1 MEKRAASRRSSCRR
15 ASHRRR
21 ARHHAPAR
29 KVLDA
34 GCGTGRV
41 AIELAGARVRRGRR
55 RSRPDD
61 ARRSPQEGAEARVG
75 AERSR
80 RAATEARVRRRGA
93 RRQRDALRRARHGG
107 RRARAHHLAPRPR
120 RSAGRGVPAHGAA
133 RARRVRRRGRRRR
146 SRTGRAVRD
155 VGSRT
160 VHRWRL
166 RGERPPSTPAD
177 VPRTPPTPIRSGC
190 RLCVAVAVVVL
201 LAAGCREADRRR
213 LDDLHGPGR
222 HLATSTTTTTSPP
235 TTAPRAPISRT
246 LGRSLGLGSLPTS
259 DFEIELDA
267 IAATDVRW
275 LRVDFDWSVIQAA
288 GPQSYDWSRTDRLVD
303 GARARHLSIIAL
315 MTYTPVWARPSGT
328 GDKNPPTNPDDFARF
343 VSTAAQRYA
352 PLGVATWE
360 IWNEPNV
367 STFWYPRPDP
377 ERYTAL
383 LVRASAAIRAVEPY
397 ATVISGGLAP
407 ASDAANGSQVDV
419 RTFLTRVYA
428 AGGGRAFDAV
438 GLHPYSFPRLPT
450 VPRRLQH
457 VPQDPR
463 PLSGDGRPRRRGQ
476 ADLGHRDRRADR
488 KAAAARSPR
497 PFRRRSS
504 LRPTSSGP
512 RGASPDR

>member
-1 MEKRAASRRSSCRR
+1 
-15 ASHRRR
+15 
-21 ARHHAPAR
+21 
-29 KVLDA
+29 
-34 GCGTGRV
+34 V
-41 AIELAGARVRRGRR
+41 A
-55 RSRPDD
+55 
-61 ARRSPQEGAEARVG
+61 
-75 AERSR
+75 
-80 RAATEARVRRRGA
+80 
-93 RRQRDALRRARHGG
+93 
-107 RRARAHHLAPRPR
+107 APR
-120 RSAGRGVPAHGAA
+120 A
-133 RARRVRRRGRRRR
+133 
-146 SRTGRAVRD
+146 
-155 VGSRT
+155 
-160 VHRWRL
+160 
-166 RGERPPSTPAD
+166 TPF
-177 VPRTPPTPIRSGC
+177 RSGC
-190 RLCVAVAVVVL
+190 RLTVVL
-201 LAAGCREADRRR
+201 ALVGAFAFLAAGCSGSDRTAPTTFTVPAVTSP
-213 LDDLHGPGR
+213 LTTTTT
-222 HLATSTTTTTSPP
+222 TSTTTTTLPP
-235 TTAPRAPISRT
+235 PRAERAGLSPGFG
-246 LGRSLGLGSLPTS
+246 LASLAPPEFNAG
-259 DFEIELDA
+259 LDA

-450 VPRRLQH
+450 YPADYNTFLITPALYQVMVDHGDAAKRIWGTEIGAPTQGGSGAVTEAVQAQIVAQAYQQWTAWSFTGPLIWFSFEDAGFDSANRDEHFGLIDAQGRRKPGFDVFVAVVRGLLARQPAPPR
-457 VPQDPR
+457 VT
-463 PLSGDGRPRRRGQ
+463 
-476 ADLGHRDRRADR
+476 
-488 KAAAARSPR
+488 AR
-497 PFRRRSS
+497 
-504 LRPTSSGP
+504 
-512 RGASPDR
+512 